1 MTTEPRPMPPE
12 PIDPRVRRVELL
24 ISNLLRGGV
33 LVSLALIVLGT
44 VVSFVHHP
52 GDLATAD
59 RLRELTHPGRP
70 QPHRIGEILAQLAE
84 FRGQAIVTLGLLV
97 LLLTPVARVAVSI
110 AAFVYQRD
118 RAFVVITSVVLA
130 VLVASILL
138 GQTIH
143 G

>member
-1 MTTEPRPMPPE
+1 MTTEPRPMPSE
-12 PIDPRVRRVELL
+12 PVDPRVRRVELL
-24 ISNLLRGGV
+24 ISNLLRCGV

-52 GDLATAD
+52 GDLVTAD

-70 QPHRIGEILAQLAE
+70 QPHRIGEILARLAE
-84 FRGQAIVTLGLLV
+84 FRGQALVTLGLLV

-118 RAFVVITSVVLA
+118 RAFVGITSTVLA
-130 VLVASILL
+130 ILLASIVL
-138 GQTIH
+138 GQAIH
-143 G
+143 